1 MVKVFVDSIGQSTEN
16 LNHLISKRA
25 GRNNSILRTL
35 ELRGRD
41 HFHGL
46 GDLLRVL
53 NRLNAPANV
62 QEIGH

>member
-1 MVKVFVDSIGQSTEN
+1 MVKIFVGSIGQSTQN
-16 LNHLISKRA
+16 LNHLVSKWP

-35 ELRGRD
+35 ELRRRD

-46 GDLLRVL
+46 GDLLRVF
-53 NRLNAPANV
+53 NRLNTPADI